1 MDKNRFLQEL
11 RARLTGLPADALEE
25 RLSFYSEMIDDRI
38 EDGASEEDAVAAT
51 GSVEDVAGQILSE
64 IPISELVKEKV
75 RRERSGRGIWSTV
88 LIILGSP
95 VWLPLLA
102 AVLAVM
108 LSVYVAVLAVVLSI
122 WAVALSLA
130 VSAVLGIA
138 AAALRLIRGQFA
150 QAFVYLGVAAIL
162 AGLSMMLYPVCRAL
176 TKGVLSLTAKAGLGI
191 RNMIIGR
198 EVK

>member
-11 RARLTGLPADALEE
+11 RARLAGLPADALEE

-38 EDGASEEDAVAAT
+38 EDGASEEDAVAVT

-88 LIILGSP
+88 LIILGFP

-102 AVLAVM
+102 AVLAVL
-108 LSVYVAVLAVVLSI
+108 LSVYVAALAVVLSI